1 MQSKPCIGTLL
12 RVFAFLLAGMF
23 TSAYGNDDDASFI
36 TRADLPTNAPL
47 FEQFPAAKRPDKPIA
62 PADVKRDPNARLF
75 RTVLRQG
82 AKEGPNFAGHYTVV
96 LWGCGSGCVA
106 LAIVDA
112 DSGKVY
118 FPSNLLSV
126 DNMRTD
132 VEPRIDFRT
141 DSRLL
146 IVVGGINDDP
156 ALRGISYF
164 VWEHNRLKRI
174 KFYAKPL

>member
-1 MQSKPCIGTLL
+1 MLIGKLS
-12 RVFAFLLAGMF
+12 RVFAFLLACMF
-23 TSAYGNDDDASFI
+23 TSAYGSDDDAYYI
-36 TRADLPTNAPL
+36 TQADLPIDAPL
-47 FEQFPAAKRPDKPIA
+47 FEQFPAAKRLNKPPA
-62 PADVKRDPNARLF
+62 PADIKRDRSARMF
-75 RTVLRQG
+75 RTVLTQS
-82 AKEGPNFAGHYTVV
+82 AKKGPNFAGHYTVV

-126 DNMRTD
+126 DNMA
-132 VEPRIDFRT
+132 VELTTLIDFRI

>member
-1 MQSKPCIGTLL
+1 MLIGIRL
-12 RVFAFLLAGMF
+12 RGWGFALLLAFIF
-23 TSAYGNDDDASFI
+23 TSAYGNDDGASFI
-36 TRADLPTNAPL
+36 TRSDLPPNAPR
-47 FEQFPAAKRPDKPIA
+47 FEQFPATQRPNKPPA
-62 PADVKRDPNARLF
+62 PADVKHDPSARMF
-75 RTVLRQG
+75 RTVLTQG
-82 AKEGPNFAGHYTVV
+82 AKKGPNFAGHYTVV

-106 LAIVDA
+106 VAIVDA

-118 FPSNLLSV
+118 FPNNLLSV
-126 DNMRTD
+126 DNVRVD

-146 IVVGGINDDP
+146 IVVGGINEDP